1 VKRKPANRRPAGPR
15 SDQICS
21 LLRVTRLAPS
31 KLTLN
36 TAPLPRKHNKIMPL
50 PAFLKFQLQL
60 EMIDGPNRDRIVVA
74 THLIVQEK

>member
-1 VKRKPANRRPAGPR
+1 
-15 SDQICS
+15 
-21 LLRVTRLAPS
+21 
-31 KLTLN
+31 
-36 TAPLPRKHNKIMPL
+36 MPL